1 MDLAPRLSAMVEI
14 DGAHGEGGGQLVR
27 TAVALSAVTGVPVRI
42 VDIRARRRRPGL
54 AAQHAA
60 AVQAVAALCDARCEG
75 VQTRSTTLS
84 FWPHRLHGGVFE
96 VDVGTAGSIALVLQ
110 AMLPAALSSGQHV
123 EVALRG
129 GTDVPMAPPMD
140 YLRLVLLPLLARM
153 GVQAELDMV
162 RRGYFPQGGGE
173 VRLALRPLTRLTPFA
188 VAERGPVAHVDLLAH
203 VAHLPGEI
211 AQRMAAA
218 ARAALPPQ
226 LPVQAEVDVCAPE
239 LALGPGGAIVL
250 RAVAA
255 RTTLGAAAVAA
266 RGVPAERLGQAA
278 ASSLRRDLDAGAT
291 LDVHA
296 VDQML
301 VFLAL
306 ADGPCAFRAAE
317 LGSHARTVMWLL
329 EKLTPARFDVSPAG
343 AGVLVR
349 VLPGSQ
355 GQLAESAST
364 AIACAR
370 PSATRA
376 MRT

>member
-1 MDLAPRLSAMVEI
+1 MAEQEKRLNAMVEI

-27 TAVALSAVTGVPVRI
+27 TAVALAAVSGVPVRI

-75 VQTRSTTLS
+75 VQTGSTALS
-84 FWPHRLHGGVFE
+84 FWPRRLRGGVFR

-110 AMLPAALSSGQHV
+110 AMLPAALISGQAV
-123 EVALRG
+123 EVTLRG

-140 YLRLVLLPLLARM
+140 YLRIVLLPLLARM
-153 GVQAELDMV
+153 GVQAELNIL

-173 VRLALRPLTRLTPFA
+173 VRLALRPLTRLMPFA
-188 VAERGPVAHVDLLAH
+188 VEERGPVVHIGLQAH
-203 VAHLPGEI
+203 VAHLPGHV

-218 ARAALPPQ
+218 ARTALPPG
-226 LPVQAEVDVCAPE
+226 LPVQARVDVWPPE

-255 RTTLGAAAVAA
+255 HTTLGAAAVAE

-291 LDVHA
+291 LDIHA
-296 VDQML
+296 ADQML

-306 ADGPCAFRAAE
+306 AAGPCAFRAAE

-329 EKLTPARFDVSPAG
+329 ETLTPARFDVSPAG

-349 VLPGSQ
+349 VRPGPEP
-355 GQLAESAST
+355 LAT
-364 AIACAR
+364 
-370 PSATRA
+370 
-376 MRT
+376 